1 MLTGLLLFA
10 SLLSGCSA
18 IAPQAVAPPTGLPP
32 TASAATRTER
42 AQRLVDDIVT
52 IGRRGDSTAE
62 FVSARD
68 QVFAARAAVW
78 SANLA
83 RIDWTSLRWTVRSRE
98 ANLSAA
104 RRAALG
110 PDAWVQSV
118 TVSWALPDES
128 RTAEEDVW
136 LTFVDEPAVDG
147 GAPTLRLAGDTD
159 GPGAG
164 SPAPIWWQQPV
175 DLQNEGATMLLT
187 DDDDTEWLGQASA
200 AQRAVR
206 KRIGVAERDPNGSL
220 VVEIP
225 QSRTAFER
233 TLGVPSTSYAQVAAA
248 AWPMGTDTSTAPIH
262 VVVNPEATARL
273 SDLGRDVLLTHEA
286 VHVATRSP
294 GSPAPT
300 WLVEGYADRIAY
312 RAHPAADAPATK
324 TVRDAV
330 REHGVPRDWPAEEDF
345 APEAADLDLSYDLA
359 WTAARSIAMAYGD
372 DALNR
377 FYAAVDGGASL
388 DEAAEKI
395 GSTEKELRERWRADL
410 GELAAR

>member
-1 MLTGLLLFA
+1 MLLFTT
-10 SLLSGCSA
+10 LLQGGCSF
-18 IAPQAVAPPTGLPP
+18 VAPAAHPQSTAPATGP
-32 TASAATRTER
+32 ATRTAR

-52 IGRRGDSTAE
+52 AGRRGDSTAAYL
-62 FVSARD
+62 STRD

-83 RIDWTSLRWTVRSRE
+83 RIDWSSLHWTVRSRE
-98 ANLSAA
+98 AKLSTA

-110 PDAWVQSV
+110 PDAWVQAV
-118 TVSWALPDES
+118 TVSWALPGDS
-128 RTAEEDVW
+128 RSAEEDLW
-136 LTFVDEPAVDG
+136 FTFVAEPAVDG
-147 GAPTLRLAGDTD
+147 SAPALRLAGDTD

-175 DLQNEGATMLLT
+175 HLRRDGATLLLT
-187 DDDDTEWLGQASA
+187 ADDDTEWLPQAAA

-206 KRIGVAERDPNGSL
+206 KRIGVAERDPDGSL
-220 VVEIP
+220 VIELQ
-225 QSRTAFER
+225 QSRTVFER

-248 AWPMGTDTSTAPIH
+248 AWPMGHDTSTAPIH

-273 SDLGRDVLLTHEA
+273 SGLGREVLLTHEA

-312 RAHPAADAPATK
+312 RAHPTGDAPATT

-330 REHGVPRDWPAEEDF
+330 REQGVPRDWPAEDDF
-345 APEAADLDLSYDLA
+345 APDAADLDLSYDLA

-388 DEAAEKI
+388 EEAAEKI
-395 GSTEKELRERWRADL
+395 GTTEKELQERWRADL
-410 GELAAR
+410 TELAAR

>member
-1 MLTGLLLFA
+1 MT
-10 SLLSGCSA
+10 
-18 IAPQAVAPPTGLPP
+18 V
-32 TASAATRTER
+32 
-42 AQRLVDDIVT
+42 
-52 IGRRGDSTAE
+52 GRRGDSTAA

-68 QVFAARAAVW
+68 QVFAGRTAVW

-83 RIDWTSLRWTVRSRE
+83 RIDWSVHNWTVGSRTSK
-98 ANLSAA
+98 LSAA
-104 RRAALG
+104 RQAELG

-118 TVSWALPDES
+118 TVSWRLPGES
-128 RTAEEDVW
+128 RTAEEGLW
-136 LTFVDEPAVDG
+136 LTFVDESGDDG
-147 GAPTLRLAGDTD
+147 EPSLHLAGDTD

-175 DLQNEGATMLLT
+175 HLQGDGATTLLT
-187 DDDDTEWLGQASA
+187 AADDTAWLDQASA

-206 KRIGVAERDPNGSL
+206 KRIGVADRDPGGSL
-220 VVEIP
+220 VVEVP

-233 TLGVPSTSYAQVAAA
+233 TLGVPSSSYAQVAAA
-248 AWPMGTDTSTAPIH
+248 AWPMGADTSTAPIH

-294 GSPAPT
+294 GSTAPT

-312 RAHPAADAPATK
+312 RAHPTADTPATEA
-324 TVRDAV
+324 VRDAV
-330 REHGVPRDWPAEEDF
+330 RKQGAPRDWPAEDDF
-345 APEAADLDLSYDLA
+345 APDATDLDLSYDLA

-388 DEAAEKI
+388 EEAAEQI
-395 GSTEKELRERWRADL
+395 GSTEKELRQRWRAGLED
-410 GELAAR
+410 LAAR

>member
-1 MLTGLLLFA
+1 M
-10 SLLSGCSA
+10 
-18 IAPQAVAPPTGLPP
+18 
-32 TASAATRTER
+32 
-42 AQRLVDDIVT
+42 
-52 IGRRGDSTAE
+52 
-62 FVSARD
+62 SARD

-83 RIDWTSLRWTVRSRE
+83 RIDWSVLTWTVGSRTGE
-98 ANLSAA
+98 VPTA
-104 RRAALG
+104 RQVLLG

-118 TVSWALPDES
+118 TVSWRLPGES
-128 RTAEEDVW
+128 RTAEEALW
-136 LTFVDEPAVDG
+136 LTFVEESGVDG
-147 GAPTLRLAGDTD
+147 QPHLRLAGDAD

-175 DLQNEGATMLLT
+175 HLQRDGETTLLT
-187 DDDDTEWLGQASA
+187 AAAGSAWLDQASA

-206 KRIGVAERDPNGSL
+206 KRIGVAGRDPGGSL
-220 VVEIP
+220 VVEVP

-233 TLGVPSTSYAQVAAA
+233 TLGVPSDSYAQVAAA
-248 AWPMGTDTSTAPIH
+248 AWPMGADTSTAPIH

-312 RAHPAADAPATK
+312 RAHPSADAPAREA
-324 TVRDAV
+324 VRDAV
-330 REHGVPRDWPAEEDF
+330 RKHGAPRDWPAENDF
-345 APEAADLDLSYDLA
+345 APEATDLDLSYDLA

-372 DALNR
+372 DSLNR
-377 FYAAVDGGASL
+377 FYAAVDGGASIE
-388 DEAAEKI
+388 EAAERI
-395 GSTEKELRERWRADL
+395 GSTEKQLRQRWRADL
-410 GELAAR
+410 AQLAAR

>member
-1 MLTGLLLFA
+1 MLLF
-10 SLLSGCSA
+10 SCLVGGCSL
-18 IAPQAVAPPTGLPP
+18 VAPAARTQPTVA
-32 TASAATRTER
+32 TSTESVTRTER

-52 IGRRGDSTAE
+52 AGRRGDSTATY
-62 FVSARD
+62 VSASD

-83 RIDWTSLRWTVRSRE
+83 RIGWTSLRWTVLSRE
-98 ANLSAA
+98 ASLSAG

-110 PDAWVQSV
+110 PDAWVQAV
-118 TVSWALPDES
+118 TVSWALPGES
-128 RTAEEDVW
+128 RTAEEDLW
-136 LTFVDEPAVDG
+136 LTFVDEPAPDG
-147 GAPTLRLAGDTD
+147 GAAVLRLVGDTD

-175 DLQNEGATMLLT
+175 QLRRDGETLLLT
-187 DDDDTEWLGQASA
+187 DDDDTSWLAQAAA

-225 QSRTAFER
+225 QSRSVFER

-248 AWPMGTDTSTAPIH
+248 AWPMGPDTSTAPIH

-273 SDLGRDVLLTHEA
+273 SGLGREVLLTHEA

-312 RAHPAADAPATK
+312 RAHPTADAPAAK

-330 REHGVPRDWPAEEDF
+330 RERGVPRDWPAEEDF
-345 APEAADLDLSYDLA
+345 APEATDLDLSYDLA

-388 DEAAEKI
+388 EEAAEMI
-395 GSTEKELRERWRADL
+395 GTTEQQLRERWRDDL
-410 GELAAR
+410 TELAAR

>member
-1 MLTGLLLFA
+1 LLLVA
-10 SLLSGCSA
+10 SLLIGCSF
-18 IAPQAVAPPTGLPP
+18 IAPPARTQP
-32 TASAATRTER
+32 TAPTTESPTRTER

-52 IGRRGDSTAE
+52 SGRRGDSIAE
-62 FVSARD
+62 FMSSRD

-83 RIDWTSLRWTVRSRE
+83 RIDWSSLRWTVRSRE
-98 ANLSAA
+98 ANLPTA

-110 PDAWVQSV
+110 PDAWVQLVSV
-118 TVSWALPDES
+118 RWALPDES

-164 SPAPIWWQQPV
+164 FPVPIWWQQPV
-175 DLQNEGATMLLT
+175 QLQRDRATMLLT

-206 KRIGVAERDPNGSL
+206 KRIGVAERDPKGSL

-248 AWPMGTDTSTAPIH
+248 AWPMGVDTTTAPIH

-273 SDLGRDVLLTHEA
+273 SGLGREVLLTHEA

-300 WLVEGYADRIAY
+300 WLIEGYADRIAY

-324 TVRDAV
+324 TVRDSV
-330 REHGVPRDWPAEEDF
+330 RKQGVPRDWPAEEDF
-345 APEAADLDLSYDLA
+345 APQAAELDLSYDLA

-377 FYAAVDGGASL
+377 FYAVVDRGASL
-388 DEAAEKI
+388 EEAAEQI
-395 GSTEKELRERWRADL
+395 GTTEKQLRERWRADL
-410 GELAAR
+410 AELAAR

>member
-1 MLTGLLLFA
+1 MVIGLLLA
-10 SLLSGCSA
+10 GLLGACSL
-18 IAPQAVAPPTGLPP
+18 VAPRVGTHPSSMPSTR
-32 TASAATRTER
+32 ADTRTER

-52 IGRRGDSTAE
+52 AGRRGDSTVE

-68 QVFAARAAVW
+68 QVFAGRAAVW

-83 RIDWTSLRWTVRSRE
+83 RIDWTSLRWTVRARE
-98 ANLSAA
+98 ASLSAT
-104 RRAALG
+104 RRAVLG

-118 TVSWALPDES
+118 TLSWALADAA

-136 LTFVDEPAVDG
+136 LTFVDEPAVAG

-164 SPAPIWWQQPV
+164 TPSPIWWQQPV
-175 DLQNEGATMLLT
+175 QLRRDGATVLLT
-187 DDDDTEWLGQASA
+187 ADDDPDWLEQASA
-200 AQRAVR
+200 ARRAVR
-206 KRIGVAERDPNGSL
+206 KRIGVAERDPDGLL
-220 VVEIP
+220 VVELP
-225 QSRTAFER
+225 QSRAAFER
-233 TLGVPSTSYAQVAAA
+233 TLGVPSTSYADVAAA
-248 AWPMGTDTSTAPIH
+248 AWPMGADTSTAPIH

-273 SDLGRDVLLTHEA
+273 SGLGRDVLLTHEA

-312 RAHPAADAPATK
+312 RAHPSAAVPATEA
-324 TVRDAV
+324 VRDAV
-330 REHGVPRDWPAEEDF
+330 RRHGVPRDWPAEEDF

-388 DEAAEKI
+388 EEAAEKI
-395 GSTEKELRERWRADL
+395 GTTKRTLRERWRADL
-410 GELAAR
+410 TELAAR

>member
-1 MLTGLLLFA
+1 M
-10 SLLSGCSA
+10 
-18 IAPQAVAPPTGLPP
+18 IAPATPAESTAPT
-32 TASAATRTER
+32 SSESATRTER
-42 AQRLVDDIVT
+42 AQRLVDDIVAV
-52 IGRRGDSTAE
+52 GRRGDSTAE
-62 FVSARD
+62 FMSARD

-78 SANLA
+78 STNLA
-83 RIDWTSLRWTVRSRE
+83 RIDWSSLRFTVRSRE

-118 TVSWALPDES
+118 TVRWALPNES

-136 LTFVDEPAVDG
+136 LTFVAEPAVDG
-147 GAPTLRLAGDTD
+147 GAPTLRLAGDAD

-175 DLQNEGATMLLT
+175 HLRRDGKTALVT
-187 DDDDTEWLGQASA
+187 DDDDADWLGQASA

-206 KRIGVAERDPNGSL
+206 KRIGVAARDPDGSL

-225 QSRTAFER
+225 QSRTAFAR
-233 TLGVPSTSYAQVAAA
+233 TLGVPSTTYAQVAAA
-248 AWPMGTDTSTAPIH
+248 AWPMGTDTSTAAIH

-273 SDLGRDVLLTHEA
+273 SGLGREVLLTHEA

-312 RAHPAADAPATK
+312 RAHPSADAPATK

-330 REHGVPRDWPAEEDF
+330 RRQGVPRDWPAEEDF
-345 APEAADLDLSYDLA
+345 APEAGDLDLRYDLA

-372 DALNR
+372 EALNR

-388 DEAAEKI
+388 EHAAEKI
-395 GSTEKELRERWRADL
+395 GSTEQQLRARWRADL
-410 GELAAR
+410 AELAAR

>member
-1 MLTGLLLFA
+1 LLLFA
-10 SLLSGCSA
+10 SLLSGCSG
-18 IAPQAVAPPTGLPP
+18 IAPAARTQP
-32 TASAATRTER
+32 TASTSTESPTRTER

-52 IGRRGDSTAE
+52 IGRRGGSTAE
-62 FVSARD
+62 FMSARD
-68 QVFAARAAVW
+68 RVFAARAAVW

-83 RIDWTSLRWTVRSRE
+83 RIDWSVLTWTVRSRE
-98 ANLSAA
+98 ANLSAS

-118 TVSWALPDES
+118 TVSWALPHEA
-128 RTAEEDVW
+128 RTAEEDLW

-159 GPGAG
+159 GPAAG

-175 DLQNEGATMLLT
+175 HLKRDGATMLLT
-187 DDDDTEWLGQASA
+187 ADDHTAWLGQASS

-206 KRIGVAERDPNGSL
+206 KRIGVAHRDPGGSL

-233 TLGVPSTSYAQVAAA
+233 TLGVPSTSYGQVAAA

-273 SDLGRDVLLTHEA
+273 SELGRDVLLTHEA

-312 RAHPAADAPATK
+312 RAHPTADAPARK
-324 TVRDAV
+324 AVRDAV
-330 REHGVPRDWPAEEDF
+330 RERGVPRDWPAEDDF
-345 APEAADLDLSYDLA
+345 APQAADLDLSYDLA
-359 WTAARSIAMAYGD
+359 WTAARSIAMAHGD

-377 FYAAVDGGASL
+377 FYAAVDGGATL
-388 DEAAEKI
+388 AEAAAKI
-395 GSTEKELRERWRADL
+395 GSTEGQLRERWRADL
-410 GELAAR
+410 GDLAAR

>member
-1 MLTGLLLFA
+1 LTGLLVIA
-10 SLLSGCSA
+10 SVLGGCSPV
-18 IAPQAVAPPTGLPP
+18 APQTETQSAGPTQA
-32 TASAATRTER
+32 ASKASRTER

-52 IGRRGDSTAE
+52 TGRRGDSTTE

-83 RIDWTSLRWTVRSRE
+83 RIDWTSVRWTVQSRE
-98 ANLSAA
+98 ASLSAP
-104 RRAALG
+104 RRAMLG
-110 PDAWVQSV
+110 SHAWVQSV
-118 TVSWALPDES
+118 TVRWALPGES
-128 RTAEEDVW
+128 RTAQEDLW
-136 LTFVDEPAVDG
+136 LTFVDESAVG
-147 GAPTLRLAGDTD
+147 GDPTLRLAGDTD

-164 SPAPIWWQQPV
+164 VPAPIWWQQPV
-175 DLQNEGATMLLT
+175 HLRRDGATALLT
-187 DDDDTEWLGQASA
+187 GDDDPRWLRQASA
-200 AQRAVR
+200 AQGAVR
-206 KRIGVAERDPNGSL
+206 KRIGVADRDPDGSL

-225 QSRTAFER
+225 QSRSAFER
-233 TLGVPSTSYAQVAAA
+233 TIGVPSTSYAGVAAA
-248 AWPMGTDTSTAPIH
+248 AWPMGVDTGTAPIH

-273 SDLGRDVLLTHEA
+273 SDLGRDVLLSHEA

-312 RAHPAADAPATK
+312 RAHPIADAPATK

-330 REHGVPRDWPAEEDF
+330 REDGVPGDWPSEDDF
-345 APEAADLDLSYDLA
+345 APGAPDLDLAYDLA
-359 WTAARSIAMAYGD
+359 WTAARSMALAYGD

-388 DEAAEKI
+388 EEAAEQI
-395 GSTEKELRERWRADL
+395 GTTEDQLRERWREDL
-410 GELAAR
+410 AVLAAR

>member
-1 MLTGLLLFA
+1 M
-10 SLLSGCSA
+10 
-18 IAPQAVAPPTGLPP
+18 
-32 TASAATRTER
+32 
-42 AQRLVDDIVT
+42 
-52 IGRRGDSTAE
+52 
-62 FVSARD
+62 SARD

-78 SANLA
+78 SGNLA
-83 RIDWTSLRWTVRSRE
+83 RIDWSVLTWTVRSRE
-98 ANLSAA
+98 ANLSAS

-118 TVSWALPDES
+118 TVSWALPDEA

-175 DLQNEGATMLLT
+175 HLKRDGATMLLT
-187 DDDDTEWLGQASA
+187 ADDDTAWLGQASSA
-200 AQRAVR
+200 RRAVR
-206 KRIGVAERDPNGSL
+206 KRIGVADRDPDGSL

-273 SDLGRDVLLTHEA
+273 SGLGRDVLLTHEA

-312 RAHPAADAPATK
+312 RAHPTADAPG
-324 TVRDAV
+324 D
-330 REHGVPRDWPAEEDF
+330 EDGPRRRTRAAGCRGTGPLRTTSR
-345 APEAADLDLSYDLA
+345 PKAADLDLSYDLA

-377 FYAAVDGGASL
+377 FYAAVDGGASST
-388 DEAAEKI
+388 EAAEKI
-395 GSTEKELRERWRADL
+395 GTTESQLRERWRADL
-410 GELAAR
+410 GDLAAR

>member
-1 MLTGLLLFA
+1 MLT
-10 SLLSGCSA
+10 
-18 IAPQAVAPPTGLPP
+18 
-32 TASAATRTER
+32 
-42 AQRLVDDIVT
+42 
-52 IGRRGDSTAE
+52 
-62 FVSARD
+62 
-68 QVFAARAAVW
+68 
-78 SANLA
+78 
-83 RIDWTSLRWTVRSRE
+83 WTVRSRE
-98 ANLSAA
+98 ANLSAS

-118 TVSWALPDES
+118 TVSWALPDEA

-175 DLQNEGATMLLT
+175 HLKRDGATMLLDA
-187 DDDDTEWLGQASA
+187 DDHTAWLGQASSA
-200 AQRAVR
+200 RRAVR
-206 KRIGVAERDPNGSL
+206 KRIGVADRDPGGSL

-233 TLGVPSTSYAQVAAA
+233 TLGVPSTSYGQVAAA

-273 SDLGRDVLLTHEA
+273 SELGREVLLTHEA

-312 RAHPAADAPATK
+312 RAHPASRCA
-324 TVRDAV
+324 
-330 REHGVPRDWPAEEDF
+330 REEGGARRRTRARGAAGLARRGRLRPQ
-345 APEAADLDLSYDLA
+345 AADLDLGYDLA

-388 DEAAEKI
+388 AEAAEKI
-395 GSTEKELRERWRADL
+395 GTTEKQLRQRWRADL
-410 GELAAR
+410 GDLAAR

>member
-1 MLTGLLLFA
+1 LTYLLLLL
-10 SLLSGCSA
+10 SLLSGCSLVSPRA
-18 IAPQAVAPPTGLPP
+18 DTPSSGQTP
-32 TASAATRTER
+32 SATSSTRAER
-42 AQRLVDDIVT
+42 AQQLVDDIVT
-52 IGRRGDSTAE
+52 AARRGDSIVDL
-62 FVSARD
+62 VSARD

-98 ANLSAA
+98 ASLSAA
-104 RRAALG
+104 RRAVLG
-110 PDAWVQSV
+110 PDAWAQAV
-118 TVSWALPDES
+118 TVSWALPGAS
-128 RTAEEDVW
+128 RTAEEDLW
-136 LTFVDEPAVDG
+136 LTFVDEPAGG
-147 GAPTLRLAGDTD
+147 GAPALRLAGDTD

-175 DLQNEGATMLLT
+175 HLHRDGAALLLT
-187 DDDDTEWLGQASA
+187 DDDDAGWLRQASA

-206 KRIGVAERDPNGSL
+206 KRIGVAERDPDGAL

-233 TLGVPSTSYAQVAAA
+233 TLGVPSSSYAGVAAA
-248 AWPMGTDTSTAPIH
+248 AWPMGADTSTAPIH
-262 VVVNPEATARL
+262 VIVNPEATARL

-312 RAHPAADAPATK
+312 RAHPTADAPATK
-324 TVRDAV
+324 AVRDAV
-330 REHGVPRDWPAEEDF
+330 RADGVPTDWPDETDF
-345 APEAADLDLSYDLA
+345 APGATDLDLSYDLA

-372 DALNR
+372 DALNA

-388 DEAAEKI
+388 DEAADKI
-395 GSTEKELRERWRADL
+395 GTTQKQLRERWRTDL